1 MQIERPKVTS
11 LITIQEK
18 IGARIA
24 EHRKALGLTMKALAE
39 RTENLK
45 PSRIN
50 NWERGVRT
58 PGPEEAIQLAKALE
72 ISPAYLLGLT
82 DNAEIGV
89 PSKMPGL
96 LTTVPILDYQEACN
110 PKKALQN
117 SHIDYI
123 PLSNELKGKIS
134 TKTFALRIKDDS
146 MNPLLKVND
155 IVILDGETEPKPGD
169 IVAAQIKGENEI
181 IVRQYKQISY
191 TGSFELN
198 PINTNW
204 AKVTVDTEDSGVVIA
219 IVLEIRKF
227 FS

>member
-1 MQIERPKVTS
+1 MK
-11 LITIQEK
+11 IQDK

-24 EHRKALGLTMKALAE
+24 TARKALGLSMKALAE
-39 RTENLK
+39 RTESLK

-82 DNAEIGV
+82 DHAEIGAS
-89 PSKMPGL
+89 SKIPGL

-117 SHIDYI
+117 SHIDYM
-123 PLSNELKGKIS
+123 PLSNELKGRIS

-146 MNPLLKVND
+146 MNPMLKVND
-155 IVILDGETEPKPGD
+155 IVIFDGEAEPKPGD
-169 IVAAQIKGENEI
+169 IVAAQVKGENEI

-191 TGSFELN
+191 SGSFELSPLN
-198 PINTNW
+198 ENW
-204 AKVTVDTEDSGVVIA
+204 AKVTIDNKDDGSIIA
-219 IVLEIRKF
+219 VMLETRHY
-227 FS
+227 S